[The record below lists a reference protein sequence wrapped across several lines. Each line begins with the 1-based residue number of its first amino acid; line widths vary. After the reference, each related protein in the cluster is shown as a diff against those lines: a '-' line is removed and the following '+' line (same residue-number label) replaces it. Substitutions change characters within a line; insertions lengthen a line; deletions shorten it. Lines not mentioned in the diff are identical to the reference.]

1 MSKGVV
7 LESYSIK
14 ENQRKRRGKTK
25 KIIIKKKKIKSNQRK
40 SKKKSTENKWSHTK
54 TREMTPG
61 LRALKGI
68 RGYKT
73 TGSNLVAS

>member
-25 KIIIKKKKIKSNQRK
+25 KIMIKTRKSNQIKENQRK
-40 SKKKSTENKWSHTK
+40 
-54 TREMTPG
+54 R
-61 LRALKGI
+61 
-68 RGYKT
+68 
-73 TGSNLVAS
+73 

>member
-14 ENQRKRRGKTK
+14 ENQRKEEERQRKLNKIKQNQTK
-25 KIIIKKKKIKSNQRK
+25 SNKIKKKT
-40 SKKKSTENKWSHTK
+40 TENKWSHTK

>member
-25 KIIIKKKKIKSNQRK
+25 KIIIKKRKSNQIKENQRK
-40 SKKKSTENKWSHTK
+40 RRPKTSGRTQKKQ
-54 TREMTPG
+54 
-61 LRALKGI
+61 
-68 RGYKT
+68 KT
-73 TGSNLVAS
+73 TRDDPRPTGSQMNQGV